1 MIGMATRDDEVTGTE
16 RRRSRRAAGLSPEL
30 IAILAVGVALAGVM
44 LTMMTVMMNSFDKDL
59 SAVREEVQVLREE
72 VHGEVGELRAGQ
84 VELRERMVR
93 VESKLDVLAGDWPP
107 EKERGTARQETPS
120 PRG

>member
-1 MIGMATRDDEVTGTE
+1 MAARDDEVAGNE
-16 RRRSRRAAGLSPEL
+16 RRPSRRAGGLSPEL

-44 LTMMTVMMNSFDKDL
+44 LTMMTLMMDSFDKDL
-59 SAVREEVQVLREE
+59 SAVREEVR
-72 VHGEVGELRAGQ
+72 ELRAGQ

-107 EKERGTARQETPS
+107 KEDRGPARQETSP

>member
-1 MIGMATRDDEVTGTE
+1 MATRGDEVARTE

-44 LTMMTVMMNSFDKDL
+44 LTMMTLMMNSFDKDL
-59 SAVREEVQVLREE
+59 SAVREEVR
-72 VHGEVGELRAGQ
+72 ELRAGQ

-107 EKERGTARQETPS
+107 EKEQGTARRETPP

>member
-1 MIGMATRDDEVTGTE
+1 MATRDDEVAGTE
-16 RRRSRRAAGLSPEL
+16 RRQSRRAAGLSPEL

-44 LTMMTVMMNSFDKDL
+44 LTMMTLLMDSFDKDL
-59 SAVREEVQVLREE
+59 SAVRE
-72 VHGEVGELRAGQ
+72 EVGELRAGQ

-107 EKERGTARQETPS
+107 KEDRGPARQETSP

>member
-1 MIGMATRDDEVTGTE
+1 MVAGNE
-16 RRRSRRAAGLSPEL
+16 RRPPRRAAGLSPEL
-30 IAILAVGVALAGVM
+30 IAILTVGVALAGVM

-59 SAVREEVQVLREE
+59 SAVRE
-72 VHGEVGELRAGQ
+72 EVGELRAGQ

-107 EKERGTARQETPS
+107 KEDRGPARQETSP

>member
-1 MIGMATRDDEVTGTE
+1 MATRGDEVAGTE

-44 LTMMTVMMNSFDKDL
+44 LTMMTLMMNSFDKDL
-59 SAVREEVQVLREE
+59 SAVREEVR
-72 VHGEVGELRAGQ
+72 ELRAGQ

-107 EKERGTARQETPS
+107 KKEREAAARRETPS

>member
-1 MIGMATRDDEVTGTE
+1 MAGNE
-16 RRRSRRAAGLSPEL
+16 RRPSRRAGGLSPEL

-44 LTMMTVMMNSFDKDL
+44 LTMMTLMMDSFDKEL
-59 SAVREEVQVLREE
+59 SAVREEMREE
-72 VHGEVGELRAGQ
+72 VRELRAGQ

-107 EKERGTARQETPS
+107 KEDRGPARQETSS

>member
-1 MIGMATRDDEVTGTE
+1 MATRDDPVAGNE
-16 RRRSRRAAGLSPEL
+16 RRQSRRTGGLSPEL

-59 SAVREEVQVLREE
+59 SAVREEV
-72 VHGEVGELRAGQ
+72 GELRAGQ

-107 EKERGTARQETPS
+107 KEDRGPARQETSP

>member
-1 MIGMATRDDEVTGTE
+1 MATRGDAVTGTE

-44 LTMMTVMMNSFDKDL
+44 LTMMTVMMVSFDKDL
-59 SAVREEVQVLREE
+59 SAVRE
-72 VHGEVGELRAGQ
+72 EVGELRAGQ

-107 EKERGTARQETPS
+107 EKERGTARREAPL

>member
-1 MIGMATRDDEVTGTE
+1 MAGNE
-16 RRRSRRAAGLSPEL
+16 RRPSRRAGGLSPEL

-44 LTMMTVMMNSFDKDL
+44 LTMMTVMMNSFDKEL
-59 SAVREEVQVLREE
+59 SAVREEMREE
-72 VHGEVGELRAGQ
+72 VRELRAGQ

-107 EKERGTARQETPS
+107 KEDRGPARQETSP

>member
-1 MIGMATRDDEVTGTE
+1 MATRDDEAAGTE
-16 RRRSRRAAGLSPEL
+16 RRQSRRAAGLSPEL

-44 LTMMTVMMNSFDKDL
+44 LTMMTLMMDSFDKDL
-59 SAVREEVQVLREE
+59 SAVREEVE
-72 VHGEVGELRAGQ
+72 ELRAGQ

-107 EKERGTARQETPS
+107 KEDRGPARQETSP

>member
-1 MIGMATRDDEVTGTE
+1 MATRDDEVAGTE
-16 RRRSRRAAGLSPEL
+16 RRQSRRAAGLSPEL

-44 LTMMTVMMNSFDKDL
+44 LTMMTVMMNSFDKEL
-59 SAVREEVQVLREE
+59 SAVREEMRE
-72 VHGEVGELRAGQ
+72 EVGELRAGQ

-107 EKERGTARQETPS
+107 KEDRGSARQETSP

>member
-1 MIGMATRDDEVTGTE
+1 MTGTE

-44 LTMMTVMMNSFDKDL
+44 LTMMTVMMNSFDKEL
-59 SAVREEVQVLREE
+59 SAVREEMRE
-72 VHGEVGELRAGQ
+72 EVGELRAGQ

-107 EKERGTARQETPS
+107 EKERGTARQETPL
-120 PRG
+120 PRD

>member
-1 MIGMATRDDEVTGTE
+1 MATRDDEVAGTE
-16 RRRSRRAAGLSPEL
+16 RRQSRRAAGLSPEL

-44 LTMMTVMMNSFDKDL
+44 LTMMTLMMDSFDKDL
-59 SAVREEVQVLREE
+59 SAVREEVE
-72 VHGEVGELRAGQ
+72 ELRAGQ

-107 EKERGTARQETPS
+107 KEDRGPARQETSP

>member
-1 MIGMATRDDEVTGTE
+1 MATRDDLVAGNE
-16 RRRSRRAAGLSPEL
+16 RRQSRRAGGLSPEL

-44 LTMMTVMMNSFDKDL
+44 LTMTL
-59 SAVREEVQVLREE
+59 AVREEMREE
-72 VHGEVGELRAGQ
+72 VRELRAGQ

-107 EKERGTARQETPS
+107 NEDRESARGETSS

>member
-1 MIGMATRDDEVTGTE
+1 MATRDDVVAGNE
-16 RRRSRRAAGLSPEL
+16 RRPSRRAGGLSPEL

-44 LTMMTVMMNSFDKDL
+44 LTMMTLMMDSFDKDL
-59 SAVREEVQVLREE
+59 SAVREEVR
-72 VHGEVGELRAGQ
+72 ELRAGQ

-107 EKERGTARQETPS
+107 KEDRGPARQETSP

>member
-1 MIGMATRDDEVTGTE
+1 MAGNE
-16 RRRSRRAAGLSPEL
+16 RRPSRRAGGLSPEL

-44 LTMMTVMMNSFDKDL
+44 LTMMTLMMDSFDKDL
-59 SAVREEVQVLREE
+59 SAVREEVR
-72 VHGEVGELRAGQ
+72 ELRAGQ

-107 EKERGTARQETPS
+107 KEDRGPARQETSP